1 MSPIVVT
8 LYHDRILTVTT
19 STLVISG
26 VSRILGRRERIP
38 VERVAG
44 FRVRHEST
52 YPHGQ
57 IPRQG
62 LSDDNV
68 WFTKDTNRWRRHEA
82 IEIVL
87 TSGRAIGFT
96 PAHSARVAE
105 ILVKLGLPTLP

>member
-1 MSPIVVT
+1 
-8 LYHDRILTVTT
+8 
-19 STLVISG
+19 
-26 VSRILGRRERIP
+26 
-38 VERVAG
+38 
-44 FRVRHEST
+44 
-52 YPHGQ
+52 
-57 IPRQG
+57 

-68 WFTKDTNRWRRHEA
+68 WFTKDTNRWRRHES